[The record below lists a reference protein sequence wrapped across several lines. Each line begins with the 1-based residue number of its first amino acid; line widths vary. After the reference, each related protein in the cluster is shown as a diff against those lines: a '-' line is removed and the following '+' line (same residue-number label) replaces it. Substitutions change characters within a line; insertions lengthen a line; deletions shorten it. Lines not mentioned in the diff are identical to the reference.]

1 MKTVRTG
8 LSTYTKDLFR
18 TFLDS
23 IGLQEVIIGDYL
35 RTESPNYMSSRIC
48 YAYSENSADIVAIL
62 TYISLKYGD
71 LSQAFDAYMIAIDS
85 SPMYN
90 PQFNWVP

>member
-1 MKTVRTG
+1 MKTVRTE
-8 LSTYTKDLFR
+8 LSTDIKDLFR
-18 TFLDS
+18 IFLDS
-23 IGLQEVIIGDYL
+23 IGLHEVIMGDYIDN
-35 RTESPNYMSSRIC
+35 TQYMSRRIC

-71 LSQAFDAYMIAIDS
+71 LHRAFNRYLAEIDS

-90 PQFNWVP
+90 PAFVWVP